1 MSVLQKQVKVGFLL
15 LLSFLASDYA
25 AFAEENSA
33 PVFTDEIIGIQNF
46 PVLRGKS
53 GHTIVLSGIER
64 PQSHGLSGYTLDKA
78 RLWLSNHAVGKTL
91 VIQPTG
97 DNYDLF
103 GRIHALTKEP
113 NPKNWLNVQLL
124 RLGFA
129 RVQLNAGFTDHIDI
143 LYKAEKEARLQNI
156 GLWGTGK
163 FKRFDANQY
172 NGPYNGFI
180 IATGTITQTA
190 KRRSYLYLNFG
201 SNWRDDFTIGIPTND
216 ERFDIKTIRNLYV
229 EDTKIEI
236 RGLIENWNGPFIRL
250 DVAEHLRVIQD

>member
-15 LLSFLASDYA
+15 LFSFFASDYA

-33 PVFTDEIIGIQNF
+33 PVFTDEITGMQNF

-64 PQSHGLSGYTLDKA
+64 PQSHGLSGYRLNKA
-78 RLWLSNHAVGKTL
+78 RLWLSNHAVGKKL

-97 DNYDLF
+97 DQYDLF
-103 GRIHALTKEP
+103 GRVHALTKEP
-113 NPKNWLNVQLL
+113 NQNWLNVQLL
-124 RLGFA
+124 DLGLA
-129 RVQLNAGFTDHIDI
+129 RVQLNTGFTDHIDI
-143 LYKAEKEARLQNI
+143 LYKAEKEARLQKT

-163 FKRFDANQY
+163 FESYDANQY
-172 NGPYNGFI
+172 NGPYKGFI
-180 IATGTITQTA
+180 IATGIITQAA

-201 SNWRDDFTIGIPTND
+201 SNWQDDFTIGIPTND
-216 ERFDIKTIRNLYV
+216 ERFDTKTIQNLYV
-229 EDTKIEI
+229 EGTKVEI
-236 RGLIENWNGPFIRL
+236 RGLIESWNGPFIRL